1 VASWRRSAFLAVVC
15 ALAVWSPATAPAA
28 DVPLT
33 SAALRQRASDIVV
46 ALREYRDSLEKL
58 LAIYEASLAKAK
70 DRRDQRQELLD
81 RGIISRR
88 EFEDTERAVTEAQA
102 KVDGTRREIAGADH
116 AMAEATTARALAGL
130 SPLKRGGY
138 EQTAVLIRFNGPAPW
153 SLKAGTAKLQEF
165 FTARFHH
172 PLPVSAYG
180 QTPLHDR
187 MGFDHR
193 DALDI
198 ALHPDS
204 IEGRAVMDYLREAG
218 IPFIASWGAVAG
230 AASGAHIHVG
240 QPSPRI
246 VSKR

>member
-1 VASWRRSAFLAVVC
+1 VTSRRRSVCLAVAC
-15 ALAVWSPATAPAA
+15 LLALGPLAIARAA

-33 SAALRQRASDIVV
+33 SSALRQRAADIVTT
-46 ALREYRDSLEKL
+46 LREYRESLEKL
-58 LAIYEASLAKAK
+58 LAIYEANLAKAK
-70 DRRDQRQELLD
+70 DLREQRQELLN

-88 EFEDTERAVTEAQA
+88 EFEDTERAVTDAQA

-116 AMAEATTARALAGL
+116 AMAEATTARSLAGL
-130 SPLKRGGY
+130 SALRKGGY
-138 EQTAVLIRFNGPAPW
+138 EQTAMLIRFNGTAAW

-165 FTARFHH
+165 YMARFHH

-198 ALHPDS
+198 ALYPDS
-204 IEGRAVMDYLREAG
+204 AEGRAVMDYLREAG
-218 IPFIASWGAVAG
+218 IPFIATWGAIAG

>member
-1 VASWRRSAFLAVVC
+1 VIFRRGPAFLTAACVLLILTPAV
-15 ALAVWSPATAPAA
+15 ALAAE
-28 DVPLT
+28 VPLS
-33 SAALRQRASDIVV
+33 SAELRQRAADIVV
-46 ALREYRDSLEKL
+46 TLKEYRASLETL
-58 LAIYEASLAKAK
+58 LAIYEKNLPKAIE
-70 DRRDQRQELLD
+70 RRDQRQEFYN
-81 RGIISRR
+81 RGIVSRR
-88 EFEDTERAVTEAQA
+88 ELEEAENAVTTAQQKIA
-102 KVDGTRREIAGADH
+102 GTRREIAAADH
-116 AMAEATTARALAGL
+116 AIAEATTARALAGL
-130 SPLKRGGY
+130 SPLKKGGY
-138 EQTAVLIRFNGPAPW
+138 EQTAVLIRFNGAAAW

-198 ALHPDS
+198 ALDPDS
-204 IEGRAVMDYLREAG
+204 IEGRAVMDYLRAAG
-218 IPFIASWGAVAG
+218 IPFIASWGAVSG

>member
-1 VASWRRSAFLAVVC
+1 MTSRRDALLLAVACLVLTLVPAV
-15 ALAVWSPATAPAA
+15 ALAA

-33 SAALRQRASDIVV
+33 SAELRQRAADIVV
-46 ALREYRDSLEKL
+46 TLKEYRASLETL
-58 LAIYEASLAKAK
+58 LAIYEKNLPKAIE
-70 DRRDQRQELLD
+70 RRDQRQEFYN

-88 EFEDTERAVTEAQA
+88 ELEEAENAVTTAQQ
-102 KVDGTRREIAGADH
+102 KIDGTRREIAAVDH
-116 AMAEATTARALAGL
+116 AIAEATTARALAGL
-130 SPLKRGGY
+130 SPLRKGGF
-138 EQTAVLIRFNGPAPW
+138 EQTAVLIRFNGAAAW

-198 ALHPDS
+198 AVHPDS
-204 IEGRAVMDYLREAG
+204 IEGRALMDYLREAG
-218 IPFIASWGAVAG
+218 IPFIASWGAVSG

>member
-1 VASWRRSAFLAVVC
+1 VASRGRSAILAVACV
-15 ALAVWSPATAPAA
+15 LAVWLPVAALAA

-33 SAALRQRASDIVV
+33 SAALRQRAADIVV
-46 ALREYRDSLEKL
+46 ALREYRASLEKL
-58 LAIYEASLAKAK
+58 LAIYEANLAKIT
-70 DRRDQRQELLD
+70 DQRDQRQELLN

-88 EFEDTERAVTEAQA
+88 EFEDSERAVTDAQA
-102 KVDGTRREIAGADH
+102 KVDGTRREIAAADH
-116 AMAEATTARALAGL
+116 AMGEATTARTLAGL

-138 EQTAVLIRFNGPAPW
+138 EQTGVLIRFNGAAPW

-165 FTARFHH
+165 FTAKFHH
-172 PLPVSAYG
+172 LLPVSAYG

-204 IEGRAVMDYLREAG
+204 IEGRAVIDYLRAAG
-218 IPFIASWGAVAG
+218 IPFIASWGAVPG

-246 VSKR
+246 VGRR

>member
-1 VASWRRSAFLAVVC
+1 
-15 ALAVWSPATAPAA
+15 
-28 DVPLT
+28 LT
-33 SAALRQRASDIVV
+33 SAELRQRAADIVV
-46 ALREYRDSLEKL
+46 ALREYRASLEKL
-58 LAIYEASLAKAK
+58 LAIYEPILAKAK
-70 DRRDQRQELLD
+70 ERRDQRQEFYD

-88 EFEDTERAVTEAQA
+88 ELEDAERAVTDAQA
-102 KVDGTRREIAGADH
+102 KVDGTRREIAAADH
-116 AMAEATTARALAGL
+116 AIAEATTARALAGR
-130 SPLKRGGY
+130 SPLRKGAF
-138 EQTAVLIRFNGPAPW
+138 EQTAVLIRFNGPTAW

-193 DALDI
+193 DALDL

-204 IEGRAVMDYLREAG
+204 IEGRAVMDYLRAAG
-218 IPFIASWGAVAG
+218 IPFIASWGAVSG

>member
-1 VASWRRSAFLAVVC
+1 MVSRRRSVILAVAC
-15 ALAVWSPATAPAA
+15 ALAIGAPAAAPAA

-33 SAALRQRASDIVV
+33 SAALRQRAADIVT
-46 ALREYRDSLEKL
+46 ALREYRASLEKL
-58 LAIYEASLAKAK
+58 LAIYEANLAKAK

-138 EQTAVLIRFNGPAPW
+138 EQTAMLIRFNGSAPW
-153 SLKAGTAKLQEF
+153 ALKAGTAKLQDF

-204 IEGRAVMDYLREAG
+204 IEGRAVIEYLRAAG
-218 IPFIASWGAVAG
+218 IPFIASWGAVPG
-230 AASGAHIHVG
+230 ATSGAHIHVG

>member
-1 VASWRRSAFLAVVC
+1 MACLLLVLI
-15 ALAVWSPATAPAA
+15 PAATLAA

-33 SAALRQRASDIVV
+33 SAELRQRAADIVV
-46 ALREYRDSLEKL
+46 ALKEYRASLETL
-58 LAIYEASLAKAK
+58 LAIYEKNLPKAIE
-70 DRRDQRQELLD
+70 RRDQRQEFYT
-81 RGIISRR
+81 RGIVSRR
-88 EFEDTERAVTEAQA
+88 ELEEAENAVTTAQQ
-102 KVDGTRREIAGADH
+102 KIDGTRREIAAVDH
-116 AMAEATTARALAGL
+116 AIAEATTARTLAGL
-130 SPLKRGGY
+130 SPLRKGAF
-138 EQTAVLIRFNGPAPW
+138 EQTAVLIRFNGAAAW

-204 IEGRAVMDYLREAG
+204 IEGRAVMDYLRAAG
-218 IPFIASWGAVAG
+218 IPFIASWGAVSG

>member
-1 VASWRRSAFLAVVC
+1 VTSGRGPAVLAVACLLNV
-15 ALAVWSPATAPAA
+15 LIPSVTVAA

-33 SAALRQRASDIVV
+33 SAALRQRAADIVV
-46 ALREYRDSLEKL
+46 TLREYRAALEKL
-58 LAIYEASLAKAK
+58 LAIYEANLAKVK
-70 DRRDQRQELLD
+70 DQREQRQELYN
-81 RGIISRR
+81 REIISRR
-88 EFEDTERAVTEAQA
+88 ELEDAERAVTDAQA
-102 KVDGTRREIAGADH
+102 KVDGTRREMAAVDH
-116 AMAEATTARALAGL
+116 AMAEATTARVLAGL
-130 SPLKRGGY
+130 SPLKKGGY
-138 EQTAVLIRFNGPAPW
+138 EQTAALIRFNGPALW

-204 IEGRAVMDYLREAG
+204 IEGRAVMDYLRAAG
-218 IPFIASWGAVAG
+218 IPFIASWGAVPG

>member
-1 VASWRRSAFLAVVC
+1 MTSRRGPAVLLVACLLLLLLPAV
-15 ALAVWSPATAPAA
+15 ALAA

-33 SAALRQRASDIVV
+33 SAELRQRAADIV
-46 ALREYRDSLEKL
+46 ATLREYRASLEKL
-58 LAIYEASLAKAK
+58 LAIYEPILAKAK
-70 DRRDQRQELLD
+70 EQRDQRQELYN
-81 RGIISRR
+81 REIISRR
-88 EFEDTERAVTEAQA
+88 ELEDAERAVTDAQA
-102 KVDGTRREIAGADH
+102 KVDGTRREIAAADH
-116 AMAEATTARALAGL
+116 AIAEAATARILAGR
-130 SPLKRGGY
+130 SPLRKGAF
-138 EQTAVLIRFNGPAPW
+138 EQTGALIRFNGPTAW

-165 FTARFHH
+165 FTARFRH

-204 IEGRAVMDYLREAG
+204 IEGRAVVDYLRAAG
-218 IPFIASWGAVAG
+218 IPFIASWGAVPG

>member
-1 VASWRRSAFLAVVC
+1 MASWRRSPFLAGACV
-15 ALAVWSPATAPAA
+15 LAIWIPVAVLAS

-33 SAALRQRASDIVV
+33 SAALRQRAADIVV
-46 ALREYRDSLEKL
+46 ALREYRTSLEKL
-58 LAIYEASLAKAK
+58 LAIYEANLAKVK
-70 DRRDQRQELLD
+70 DQRDQRQELLN

-88 EFEDTERAVTEAQA
+88 EFEDAERAVTEAQA
-102 KVDGTRREIAGADH
+102 KVDGTRREISSADH
-116 AMAEATTARALAGL
+116 AMAEATTARALTGL
-130 SPLKRGGY
+130 SPLKKGGY
-138 EQTAVLIRFNGPAPW
+138 EQTAMLIRFNGPAPW

-204 IEGRAVMDYLREAG
+204 IEGRAVMDYLRAAG
-218 IPFIASWGAVAG
+218 IPFIASWGAVSG

>member
-1 VASWRRSAFLAVVC
+1 VASWRRSPFLAGACV
-15 ALAVWSPATAPAA
+15 LAIWIPVAVLAS

-33 SAALRQRASDIVV
+33 SAALRQRAADIVV
-46 ALREYRDSLEKL
+46 ALREYRTSLEKL
-58 LAIYEASLAKAK
+58 LAIYEANLAKVK
-70 DRRDQRQELLD
+70 DQRDQRQELLN

-88 EFEDTERAVTEAQA
+88 EFEDAERAVTEIQA
-102 KVDGTRREIAGADH
+102 KVDGTRREIAAADH
-116 AMAEATTARALAGL
+116 AIAEATTARALAGL
-130 SPLKRGGY
+130 SPLKKGSY
-138 EQTAVLIRFNGPAPW
+138 EQTAMLIRFNGPAPW

-204 IEGRAVMDYLREAG
+204 IEGRAVMDYLRAAG
-218 IPFIASWGAVAG
+218 IPFIASWGAVSG

>member
-1 VASWRRSAFLAVVC
+1 MASRRRSAFLAVAC
-15 ALAVWSPATAPAA
+15 LLALGTPGVAQAA

-33 SAALRQRASDIVV
+33 SAELRQRAADIVTT
-46 ALREYRDSLEKL
+46 LREYRASLEKL
-58 LAIYEASLAKAK
+58 LAIYEANLAKAK
-70 DRRDQRQELLD
+70 EKRDERQELLN

-88 EFEDTERAVTEAQA
+88 EFEDTERAVTEIQA

-116 AMAEATTARALAGL
+116 AMAEATTARSLAGL
-130 SPLKRGGY
+130 SPLKKGGY
-138 EQTAVLIRFNGPAPW
+138 EQTAMLIRFNGTAAW
-153 SLKAGTAKLQEF
+153 SLKAGTARLQEF
-165 FTARFHH
+165 FTGRFHH

-180 QTPLHDR
+180 QTSLHDR

-193 DALDI
+193 DALDL

-204 IEGRAVMDYLREAG
+204 IEGRAVIDYLRGLG
-218 IPFIASWGAVAG
+218 IPFIATWGAISG